1 MDDLIP
7 AAKMK
12 DRIPGTT
19 DKFWAQ
25 LRFKGTGPVFTKVA
39 RKVYYR
45 TSDVDAWLEKRRYT
59 RTEGP

>member
-12 DRIPGTT
+12 DRVPETT
-19 DKFWAQ
+19 DQFWAT
-25 LRFKGTGPVFTKVA
+25 LRHKGTGPVFTKVA

-45 TSDVDAWLEKRRYT
+45 ASDIDAWLEKRRYT
-59 RTEGP
+59 RTDGP